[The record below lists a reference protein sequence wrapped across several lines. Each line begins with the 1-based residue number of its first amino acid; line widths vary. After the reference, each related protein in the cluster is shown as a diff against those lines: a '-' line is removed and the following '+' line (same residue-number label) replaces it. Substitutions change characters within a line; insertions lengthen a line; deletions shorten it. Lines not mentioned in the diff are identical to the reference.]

1 MRSAMLL
8 AVLILAPLTDALTQ
22 GLPLRPGQ
30 RVRVTA
36 PACGNRA
43 SSNRGLDRYEAEFST
58 LREDGRLVL
67 TRSNGVVSCP
77 LSEVSQLDVLSPGRP
92 VPGTAI
98 GLGTAGML
106 LGGLAG
112 ALTGAL
118 IGSAGA
124 RDCAYCGLGEG
135 MVGGAVGA
143 LLGAGVGVAIG
154 LSIRV
159 DREWVP
165 VPLSELRIG
174 LAPPQ
179 SGGLG
184 LGASIAF

>member
-43 SSNRGLDRYEAEFST
+43 SSDRGLDRYEAEFST
-58 LREDGRLVL
+58 LRQDGRLVL
-67 TRSNGVVSCP
+67 TRRNGVVSCP

-112 ALTGAL
+112 AL

-124 RDCAYCGLGEG
+124 PDCAYCGLGEG
-135 MVGGAVGA
+135 IVGGAVGA